1 MRCYFMRDGHIQ
13 AVEIL
18 SSTDD
23 QSRIEEA
30 RHLFETKGK
39 PRYADG
45 FEIWEG
51 PRFVYRF
58 PEDARV

>member
-1 MRCYFMRDGHIQ
+1 MRDGHIQ
-13 AVEIL
+13 AVEFL
-18 SSTDD
+18 SSIND

-30 RHLFETKGK
+30 RQLFETKGK
-39 PRYADG
+39 QRYADG

-58 PEDARV
+58 PETAPV

>member
-1 MRCYFMRDGHIQ
+1 MRCYFMRNGHIL
-13 AVEIL
+13 AVEFL

-30 RHLFETKGK
+30 RQLFETKGRK
-39 PRYADG
+39 RDANG

-58 PEDARV
+58 PEQP